1 MASFD
6 FPESSPQAPNRE
18 ELLQMAIRAARAGN
32 RVAAREMFHLV
43 WSEDKRNE
51 RALMWLAKLAD
62 SKAERR
68 HWLQRVLAVNPQNE
82 AARTALDRMQYKRS
96 AKDNRTLLVF
106 GVVAGILIVLMLVIF
121 FIVFAAQTV

>member
-6 FPESSPQAPNRE
+6 FPESSTQAPNRE

-51 RALMWLAKLAD
+51 RAMMWLAKLAD

-68 HWLQRVLAVNPQNE
+68 QWLQRVLVVNPLNE
-82 AARTALDRMQYKRS
+82 QARTALDRMQYKRS
-96 AKDNRTLLVF
+96 AKDNRTLLIF

-121 FIVFAAQTV
+121 FVVFAV